1 MRHERRRAVS
11 GVVSATLLLGVLLA
25 IRPIATSTLVAAYVL
40 VLAAIGVASL
50 TRVLAGEPDLRASA
64 FERALSKEPEKPN
77 RPPDLVRVERE
88 ITLGISTA
96 GHLHLRLLP
105 LLRDAAEAR
114 LGYDLALRP
123 ALAQQRLGD
132 DVWKL
137 LRPDRPEP
145 DDRHAPGA
153 SVAQIRK
160 VVDRLEAL

>member
-1 MRHERRRAVS
+1 MRPERRRVVS
-11 GVVSATLLLGVLLA
+11 GIVGATLLLGVLLA

-64 FERALSKEPEKPN
+64 FERELSLEPVTPN

-105 LLRDAAEAR
+105 LLREAAAAR
-114 LGYDLALRP
+114 LGYELDLRP
-123 ALAQQRLGD
+123 ALARQRLGD
-132 DVWKL
+132 DLWKL

-145 DDRHAPGA
+145 EDRHAPGA
-153 SVAQIRK
+153 SVAEIRR
-160 VVDRLEAL
+160 VVDRLETL